1 MKKEKLENEFSFSCD
16 VDFLYPKS
24 IEQFE
29 DLLELFNLLS
39 PMAKRNEN
47 DDDTLSFDDEIL
59 IIVIALE
66 KN

>member
-1 MKKEKLENEFSFSCD
+1 MKKEKLENKFSFSCD
-16 VDFLYPKS
+16 VDFLDPKS

-39 PMAKRNEN
+39 TMAKGNEN

-59 IIVIALE
+59 IIVIVLE